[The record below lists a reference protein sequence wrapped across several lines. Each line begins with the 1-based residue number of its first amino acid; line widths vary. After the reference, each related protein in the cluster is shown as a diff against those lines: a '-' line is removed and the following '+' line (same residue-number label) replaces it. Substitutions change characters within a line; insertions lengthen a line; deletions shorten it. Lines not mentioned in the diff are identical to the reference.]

1 MRLNG
6 ASRFHQIQEIEEIED
21 DHQLLS
27 EIEDRDDEN
36 QESRADEDFLSF
48 EQQYAKMIKDQ
59 LGTLLIDYIDQRDGK
74 KVINDKTH
82 QYITMKE
89 TMDEFVKVKK
99 QVSGPKLR
107 KVNVNFNL
115 TSAITDRPEEA
126 AVKLDDLDFVP
137 VLSRIHIQN
146 LKIEGSN
153 VLYCNDLNIE
163 RCSSRQEETIVRD
176 ILCSN
181 EPSENSFEIIQKLR
195 EEDDIDDEV

>member
-1 MRLNG
+1 
-6 ASRFHQIQEIEEIED
+6 
-21 DHQLLS
+21 
-27 EIEDRDDEN
+27 
-36 QESRADEDFLSF
+36 
-48 EQQYAKMIKDQ
+48 
-59 LGTLLIDYIDQRDGK
+59 
-74 KVINDKTH
+74 
-82 QYITMKE
+82 MKE

-163 RCSSRQEETIVRD
+163 RCSSR
-176 ILCSN
+176 
-181 EPSENSFEIIQKLR
+181 
-195 EEDDIDDEV
+195 